1 MSAGNHKTLPY
12 LTAELPGI
20 AGVIKTRPEDFVVE
34 ELPRY
39 EFSDQGDHLL
49 IQIEKKGMATL
60 DALLR
65 ISRALGVPRK
75 NIGYAGLK
83 DALAITR
90 QWISIEHLDPEKL
103 QLIDHPDIKI
113 CQHTRH
119 NNKLKLGHL
128 SANRFTIRIRNF
140 QPGLEQAYRSTCQ
153 IMDIL
158 IARGVPNYFGQQRFG
173 NRNDAHLLGEAI
185 IQKNVER
192 FIDLLLG
199 KPNVNGDSAVN
210 SARILYEG
218 GQFEQARNV
227 WPANFH
233 DQLRALN
240 ALIKSDGDK
249 KRAYNVIDKRFKRFY
264 VSAYQ
269 SDLFNQVTVIRM
281 PDLDKLLLGDLAYK
295 HENGACFHVE
305 DPAAEQPRC
314 AAFEISPTGPMFGY
328 RSPDATGPAGE
339 IENRVLSPTGL
350 TKEDFRQMNYY
361 RIRGTRRALRYQ
373 PRNIDISKGSDD
385 LGGFIQLKFDLDS
398 GCYATTLL
406 REINKT

>member
-1 MSAGNHKTLPY
+1 MSLGNHKTLPC

-20 AGVIKTRPEDFVVE
+20 GGDIKTRPEDFVVE

-39 EFSDQGDHLL
+39 EFSGQGDHLL
-49 IQIEKKGMATL
+49 IQFEKKGMATL

-65 ISRALGVPRK
+65 ISRALRVPRK

-83 DALAITR
+83 DALAVTR

-103 QLIDHPDIKI
+103 QLIDHPNIEI
-113 CQHTRH
+113 CQYTRH

-128 SANRFTIRIRNF
+128 AANRFTIRIRNV
-140 QPGLEQAYRSTCQ
+140 QPCLEQAYRNTCQ
-153 IMDIL
+153 IVEIL
-158 IARGVPNYFGQQRFG
+158 TARGVPNYFGHQRFG
-173 NRNDAHLLGEAI
+173 NRNDAHLLGEAVI
-185 IQKNVER
+185 LKHLEL

-199 KPNVNGDSAVN
+199 KPDVKRDSAIN
-210 SARILYEG
+210 SARSFYEDG
-218 GQFEQARNV
+218 KFEQARNV

-233 DQLRALN
+233 DQIRALT

-269 SDLFNQVTVIRM
+269 SDLFNQVTAIRM
-281 PDLDKLLLGDLAYK
+281 PNLDKLLPGDLAYK
-295 HENGACFHVE
+295 HENGACFNVE
-305 DPAAEQPRC
+305 DTVAEQPRC

-328 RSPDATGPAGE
+328 RSPDASGPAGE
-339 IENRVLSPTGL
+339 IESRVLEPTGL

-361 RIRGTRRALRYQ
+361 RIRGTRRPLRYL
-373 PRNIDISKGSDD
+373 PRNMDISKGNDD
-385 LGGFIQLKFDLDS
+385 LGEFIQLKFDLDS

-406 REINKT
+406 REVNKT